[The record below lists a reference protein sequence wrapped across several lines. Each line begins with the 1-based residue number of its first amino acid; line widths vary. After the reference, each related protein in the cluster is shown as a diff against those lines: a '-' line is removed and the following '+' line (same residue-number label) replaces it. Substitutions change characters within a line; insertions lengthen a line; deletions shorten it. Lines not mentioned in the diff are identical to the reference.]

1 MGNFEKLVVV
11 VVLLLSA
18 VVLAVSLRGDD
29 EKAAPQSPLEAAGA
43 ELAPTPIDGGS
54 LGASQLSTDGAAPAE
69 KQPEKPIGEKPDYL
83 LDAASASSAITAP
96 ENQPSGSLSSSSG
109 GSIGLRILRATQGL
123 VPSALDDFM
132 VYTPVEGDTW
142 ASLGERFYRDA
153 RYVSNLRDANEGM
166 EALAPGVA
174 ILVPVYDFHHGSG
187 SAAAVSG
194 APSVA
199 PTASGTPTTYVVKDG
214 DNLSGISKSVY
225 GTATR
230 WMEIYHA
237 NRDQLESPDWLKVGM
252 KLRIP
257 NPQDRPAQ
265 SGEKAPGA
273 PAAAKPALT
282 GEPKSTPPAED
293 KRRVQ

>member
-29 EKAAPQSPLEAAGA
+29 EKSAPQSPLEAAGA
-43 ELAPTPIDGGS
+43 ELDPTPITGVAPGPS
-54 LGASQLSTDGAAPAE
+54 HPSMEKAAPSEPQA
-69 KQPEKPIGEKPDYL
+69 GETPDYL
-83 LDAASASSAITAP
+83 LDAGAASSALATS
-96 ENQPSGSLSSSSG
+96 ENQPSGST
-109 GSIGLRILRATQGL
+109 GLARILRGTQGL

-153 RYVSNLRDANEGM
+153 RCVSNLREANEGM
-166 EALAPGVA
+166 ETLAPGVS
-174 ILVPVYDFHHGSG
+174 ILVPVYDFHHGAEPRSA
-187 SAAAVSG
+187 SSTEAAAAG
-194 APSVA
+194 IP
-199 PTASGTPTTYVVKDG
+199 PIYVVKDG

-230 WMEIYHA
+230 WMEIYSA

-257 NPQDRPAQ
+257 SPQ
-265 SGEKAPGA
+265 EKASGA
-273 PAAAKPALT
+273 LAAAKSAAT
-282 GEPKSTPPAED
+282 NEPKTSGAAEN